1 MARFLIYNFAGTC
14 VLAWAW
20 WQGYI
25 GRLVA
30 ADAAGMVYVIAVVFA
45 VGLAASAG
53 AAVGLAC
60 AKPVLTVSQRQAM
73 HRDIAFLHDI
83 FAALFILGIIG
94 NAIGFLMAF
103 SGIDLAALDTADGIR
118 KAGAKLLSGSGT
130 AFGST
135 IVGLSLALWMS
146 GNLRILTTSIDRR
159 AP

>member
-1 MARFLIYNFAGTC
+1 MIRLCVYNFAGLC

-20 WQGYI
+20 WCGYI

-30 ADAAGMVYVIAVVFA
+30 ADGAHMTIVIAAVFA
-45 VGLAASAG
+45 VGIAG
-53 AAVGLAC
+53 TFRQAWRVARGD
-60 AKPVLTVSQRQAM
+60 PVLTIPERHAA
-73 HRDIAFLHDI
+73 HRDAAWLHDL

-103 SGIDLAALDTADGIR
+103 SGIDLSMLDNADGIR
-118 KAGAKLLSGSGT
+118 KAGAQLLSGSGT

-135 IVGLSLALWMS
+135 IAGLSLALWTS
-146 GNLRILTTSIDRR
+146 GNLRILATSIDRR